1 LSVVVSVPAALRQF
15 THDNLEVGLDASTVE
30 ELILKLDD
38 LFPGLKTFI
47 LDENRSL
54 RRFVNIFVNNDNIRS
69 GVGLMTELKD
79 GDHVQIIPAVAG
91 G

>member
-1 LSVVVSVPAALRQF
+1 MSIFVSVPAALRQF
-15 THDNLEVGLDASTVE
+15 THDKSKIDMDASTVE
-30 ELILKLDD
+30 EVIMKLDD

-47 LDENRSL
+47 LDEDRSL
-54 RRFVNIFVNNDNIRS
+54 RRFVNIFVNNDDIRS
-69 GVGLMTELKD
+69 GVGLMTQLRD